1 MNYASLSTEGVI
13 FFWKTA
19 KLFGVKTQ
27 RGAILCLALSLAGLC
42 VTAYL
47 TFIHLA
53 LLRGELYG
61 GPICGGGDSFFNCH
75 AVTDSKFAS
84 FLGIPLSL
92 WGVLSYLVTLALA
105 FIAWRI
111 PRSAGQALTAIVGLS
126 GAYLLVDLF
135 LLGVMVL
142 QIHALC
148 PLCLM
153 TDLINLFLLL
163 SAKEGLSRPWKEVVR
178 QVPEACKAF
187 LPGRGG
193 APAGLLW
200 GILGTGFL
208 GILAVHASSQ
218 RVSQTP
224 GSLQGEIV
232 QRLRAG
238 ARVKVEAAGSPRVG
252 SPNAPVQLVMFMD
265 FLCPTCQRAAQHNTV
280 ALAAHPRDLS
290 LVVKQFPLDR
300 ACNTA
305 IPSSTHPGSCRL
317 AAAAACAHEQG
328 KFGPF
333 HERLIQRGLPYDLS
347 KLADDAAAAG
357 LDLEGF
363 QACMESGRGE
373 TQVEKDV
380 AEGKRLGVTG
390 TPTFFINGAKFVG
403 AITPDQFKELIQEE
417 ERRKR

>member
-1 MNYASLSTEGVI
+1 M
-13 FFWKTA
+13 
-19 KLFGVKTQ
+19 KTQ
-27 RGAILCLALSLAGLC
+27 RAGILCLALSLAGLC

-92 WGVLSYLVTLALA
+92 WGILSYVATLALA
-105 FIAWRI
+105 LIAWRI
-111 PRSAGQALTAIVGLS
+111 PNSAGQALTAIVGLS

-142 QIHALC
+142 KIQALC

-153 TDLINLFLLL
+153 TDLINLILLL
-163 SAKEGLSRPWKEVVR
+163 AAKQGLDRPWKEVGR
-178 QVPEACKAF
+178 QMPESCGVF
-187 LPGRGG
+187 LPGLGG
-193 APAGLLW
+193 APAWLLW
-200 GILGTGFL
+200 SILSVGLGGILT
-208 GILAVHASSQ
+208 VHAFSQ
-218 RVSQTP
+218 RIIQAS
-224 GSLQGEIV
+224 GGLEGEIV
-232 QRLRAG
+232 QRLRNAG
-238 ARVKVEAAGSPRVG
+238 KRVNVEAAGSPRTG
-252 SPNAPVQLVMFMD
+252 SPGAPVQLVMFMD

-300 ACNTA
+300 ACNGA
-305 IPSSTHPGSCRL
+305 IPSTTHPGSCRL
-317 AAAAACAHEQG
+317 ATAAACAHEQG
-328 KFGPF
+328 KFWPF

-373 TQVEKDV
+373 AQMQKDIE
-380 AEGKRLGVTG
+380 EGKRLGVTG
-390 TPTFFINGAKFVG
+390 TPTFFVNGAKLVG
-403 AITPDQFKELIQEE
+403 AITPDQFDELIQEE
-417 ERRKR
+417 QRRKR